1 MRVVADTSTVVSGLM
16 WRGKPRQVLDAARTR
31 TISLFTST
39 TLLAELEDVLNR
51 DKFARRLALIG
62 HSPRDLLVGYAAL
75 ATIVTPAVISP
86 VILVNPDDDA
96 VLACAVAASAKVVVS
111 GDSHLLALKKY
122 QNILILKAAEL
133 LECIAI

>member
-75 ATIVTPAVISP
+75 ATIVTPAAISP
-86 VILVNPDDDA
+86 VILVDPDDDA

>member
-16 WRGKPRQVLDAARTR
+16 WRGKPRQVLDAARVR

-62 HSPRDLLVGYAAL
+62 HSPLDLLVGYAAL

-86 VILVNPDDDA
+86 VILVDPDDDA

>member
-1 MRVVADTSTVVSGLM
+1 MRVVVDTSTVVSGLM
-16 WRGKPRQVLDAARTR
+16 WQGKPRQVLDAARTR

-86 VILVNPDDDA
+86 VILVDPDDDA

>member
-86 VILVNPDDDA
+86 VIMVDPDDDA